1 MLLAILAAAVG
12 AVVVIGYLLTVI
24 DFLGRVRT
32 FWRRHVLK
40 RREPEAA
47 TKDDVARV
55 EQAVDDL
62 RSRLSKY
69 LDGLPQATPEVRDP
83 FQQGQRLQQ
92 AEQHEAAIAEFQK
105 AFEVAE
111 NDSQRCALHIL
122 IGNSFLL
129 LSRPAEA
136 EGHYRQALA
145 AAGRAKDPR
154 GQAAALGGLG
164 NVCSHRG
171 QPGDLD
177 KAEQH
182 HKKAL
187 AIHQQIG
194 DKLDQAQDLGNLG
207 NVYFQRGQP
216 GDPDKAEQ
224 HHKKALAID
233 EEVGNRLGQAQDLG
247 NLGIVYFQRGQ
258 PGDLD
263 KAEQHFKK
271 ALRISTEIG
280 NRLGQAIVLGNLG
293 LVYAERGELDKAED
307 RFKKALA
314 IHEEIGNRL
323 GQAQQL
329 GNLGVLQAQ
338 RRNAPGALRYSREAR
353 RIFAEVG
360 ASAELRKT
368 DEFIQVLEA
377 AGSPTEP

>member
-216 GDPDKAEQ
+216 GD
-224 HHKKALAID
+224 
-233 EEVGNRLGQAQDLG
+233 
-247 NLGIVYFQRGQ
+247 
-258 PGDLD
+258 LD

-293 LVYAERGELDKAED
+293 LVYAERGVLDKAED